1 MRGIQ
6 SVIRFGA
13 GSIMPRRDAVRES
26 LRLFS
31 AALLLL
37 AVLPGCGGQLPVSP
51 GSDPLL
57 VSGYVYR
64 EMAPAS
70 GEPPLAD
77 ALITLRDANGT
88 ESTAV
93 SDHRGFYTIRASPG
107 VVVVR
112 ATKDGYDTRESH
124 VDLTDSIVLNFS
136 LPPIPS

>member
-1 MRGIQ
+1 MCGIKR
-6 SVIRFGA
+6 VIRFGA
-13 GSIMPRRDAVRES
+13 SSKMPRRHAVRES

-31 AALLLL
+31 AALSVL

-51 GSDPLL
+51 GSDPLM

-64 EMAPAS
+64 QMAPAS

-77 ALITLRDANGT
+77 ALITLRDAEGT

-93 SDHRGFYTIRASPG
+93 SDHRGFYTIRAAPG

-112 ATKDGYDTRESH
+112 AAKEGYDARESH
-124 VDLTDSIVLNFS
+124 FDLTDSTVLNFS
-136 LPPIPS
+136 LTPIRP